1 MEKYYKVIP
10 SDELYHF
17 GIKGQKWGSRRF
29 QNEDGTYTSE
39 GKMRRREGSEYSR
52 YKKDTS
58 LKNLRKMSDADLDS
72 KISRLKKEKEYKELR
87 YSQLS
92 RGRRFMDDVL
102 SNSSN
107 KALKAIL
114 AGVFVFT
121 GRVMVDSILK
131 GAGADIKLPK
141 K

>member
-17 GIKGQKWGSRRF
+17 GIKGQKWGFRRF